1 MPSIKTVTPI
11 LGGNYYHIFNRG
23 SNRQNIF
30 YLPRNYDYFLK
41 LLKDFLSEY
50 VYFLAYSLMP
60 NHFHLIIKV
69 RDEIHLK
76 KKPEGTV
83 LSKNG
88 SVAPQDRGNR
98 SFLPKNGSLLTD
110 ETEIGKIVSNQF
122 KRLFI
127 TYAMAINN
135 QENRVGNLF
144 DPKYKR
150 LLIENQDYLE
160 YAIFYPHFNPEK
172 HGVSSDFKNY
182 KYSSFKAI
190 NGKGKTSMAR
200 DFVLELFGGKE
211 EFLNYHNVLHEER
224 TEIIL
229 E

>member
-1 MPSIKTVTPI
+1 MPSIKTITPI

-23 SNRQNIF
+23 ANRQNIF
-30 YLPRNYDYFLK
+30 YLPKNYDYFLK
-41 LLKDFLSEY
+41 LLKNFLDEY

-60 NHFHLIIKV
+60 NHFHLIINV
-69 RDEIHLK
+69 RDEI
-76 KKPEGTV
+76 EGTV
-83 LSKNG
+83 LSK
-88 SVAPQDRGNR
+88 
-98 SFLPKNGSLLTD
+98 KENGSLITD
-110 ETEIGKIVSNQF
+110 ETEIGKIVSNQL

-127 TYAMAINN
+127 TYAMAINK
-135 QENRVGNLF
+135 QESRVGNLF

-160 YAIFYPHFNPEK
+160 YSIFYTHFNPEK
-172 HGVSSDFKNY
+172 HGLSDNFKNY

-190 NGKGKTSMAR
+190 EGKKKTSIDR
-200 DFVLELFGGKE
+200 NFVLDLFGGLE
-211 EFLNYHNVLHEER
+211 EFKNYHNVLHEER

>member
-1 MPSIKTVTPI
+1 
-11 LGGNYYHIFNRG
+11 
-23 SNRQNIF
+23 
-30 YLPRNYDYFLK
+30 
-41 LLKDFLSEY
+41 
-50 VYFLAYSLMP
+50 
-60 NHFHLIIKV
+60 
-69 RDEIHLK
+69 
-76 KKPEGTV
+76 
-83 LSKNG
+83 
-88 SVAPQDRGNR
+88 
-98 SFLPKNGSLLTD
+98 
-110 ETEIGKIVSNQF
+110 
-122 KRLFI
+122 
-127 TYAMAINN
+127 MAINK

-160 YAIFYPHFNPEK
+160 YAIFYTHYNPEK
-172 HGVSSDFKNY
+172 HGITNNFKIY

-190 NGKGKTSMAR
+190 AGKKKTSIDR